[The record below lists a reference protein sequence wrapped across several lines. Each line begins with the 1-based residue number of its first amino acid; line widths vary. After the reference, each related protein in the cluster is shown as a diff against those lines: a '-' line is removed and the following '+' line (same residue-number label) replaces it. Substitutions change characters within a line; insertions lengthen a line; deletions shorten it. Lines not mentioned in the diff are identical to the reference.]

1 MKELINQEVKNML
14 HKFDLISAII
24 GMMIAIAVSVVV
36 VNMKY
41 EDYRQVHQTNI
52 GGVVIEGK
60 HIYELV
66 ELSDPSQGVVR
77 K

>member
-1 MKELINQEVKNML
+1 MNQEVKNML

-36 VNMKY
+36 VNIKY
-41 EDYRQVHQTNI
+41 EGYRQVHQTNI

-66 ELSDPSQGVVR
+66 ELSDPSQGVIR